1 VHGYNY
7 DAFLNEPAL
16 FDRVVPRA
24 FASDD
29 YIEAHAEAKAR
40 IVAGD
45 KDQPKLK
52 TPDRIGAGP
61 SGVDFMGQRDR
72 FYRPKNVRHV
82 RLNVQRAYIT
92 SGCRTR
98 G

>member
-1 VHGYNY
+1 MHGYNY

-45 KDQPKLK
+45 KDQPKLT
-52 TPDRIGAGP
+52 TPDRIAIYDSNGKLKY
-61 SGVDFMGQRDR
+61 SR
-72 FYRPKNVRHV
+72 
-82 RLNVQRAYIT
+82 
-92 SGCRTR
+92 
-98 G
+98 